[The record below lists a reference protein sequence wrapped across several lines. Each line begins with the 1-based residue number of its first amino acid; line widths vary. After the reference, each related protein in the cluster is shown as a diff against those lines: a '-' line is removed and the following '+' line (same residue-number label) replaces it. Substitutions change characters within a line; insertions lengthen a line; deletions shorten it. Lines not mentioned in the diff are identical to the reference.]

1 MTPLSLTG
9 KRWVVRETS
18 ADGIS
23 IPEMLLAR
31 RKIGALGQGEII
43 EGVIG
48 YDAHGFNDFEKA
60 AARIEKA
67 IKDEELIGIFG
78 DYDCDGITATAIM
91 GRFLKRHGNAPIM
104 RLPHR
109 QKEGYGLRKKTMD
122 DFKESGVTL
131 LITVDTGV
139 TALEPIT
146 HANELGIDVIVLDH
160 HHLPEILP
168 PAFVIL
174 HQGLASPAPDAAPC
188 AAGIAWSAV
197 QAMEK
202 NTWDDRETDI
212 ALAAIGTVADIVE
225 LRGENRSLTHAGLMA
240 LAQLR
245 PERPLS
251 MLCAHAGLESPYTSR
266 DIGCLR
272 LTSVGLRG
280 GGVHAGDEPALGG
293 HLLQRVRESR
303 NGVRHPDGE
312 QRLSH
317 VRRECR
323 VRDPPGRAHEDLVG
337 VLAARHFVQLVLPP
351 EDRDFLR
358 SHVGVDRPHYGLVRK
373 LGHRLR
379 GEWTGRQGQLRAD
392 WRRHRAAHVDVTAH
406 RQAVPRYV
414 TQCRPPAAVRP
425 LPPRLVVQAD
435 VGLRQ
440 GAGPGGEQLL
450 VDVVQTGNRVP
461 GWGLYRPLGH
471 VHRGRPEGG

>member
-168 PAFVIL
+168 PAFAIL

-197 QAMEK
+197 QAK
-202 NTWDDRETDI
+202 FPADDGDR
-212 ALAAIGTVADIVE
+212 
-225 LRGENRSLTHAGLMA
+225 RRSH
-240 LAQLR
+240 R
-245 PERPLS
+245 
-251 MLCAHAGLESPYTSR
+251 
-266 DIGCLR
+266 
-272 LTSVGLRG
+272 
-280 GGVHAGDEPALGG
+280 
-293 HLLQRVRESR
+293 
-303 NGVRHPDGE
+303 
-312 QRLSH
+312 
-317 VRRECR
+317 CR
-323 VRDPPGRAHEDLVG
+323 VR
-337 VLAARHFVQLVLPP
+337 
-351 EDRDFLR
+351 
-358 SHVGVDRPHYGLVRK
+358 SH
-373 LGHRLR
+373 
-379 GEWTGRQGQLRAD
+379 A
-392 WRRHRAAHVDVTAH
+392 
-406 RQAVPRYV
+406 
-414 TQCRPPAAVRP
+414 
-425 LPPRLVVQAD
+425 
-435 VGLRQ
+435 
-440 GAGPGGEQLL
+440 
-450 VDVVQTGNRVP
+450 
-461 GWGLYRPLGH
+461 
-471 VHRGRPEGG
+471 